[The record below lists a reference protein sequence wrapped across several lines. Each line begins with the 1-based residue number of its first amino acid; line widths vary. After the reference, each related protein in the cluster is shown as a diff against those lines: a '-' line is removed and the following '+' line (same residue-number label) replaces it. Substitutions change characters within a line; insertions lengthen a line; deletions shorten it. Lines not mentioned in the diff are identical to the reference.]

1 MVILLILKIQAEV
14 RIEKAEKPSHGI
26 VDIANKE
33 NARFIV
39 TGSRGMGVIRRT
51 ILGSVSDF
59 ILHHA
64 NCPVF
69 VYKMQWNAQ
78 LTPTIHEKLYYI
90 KKYYSRDVVKKWLRW
105 YIHVILCSMVSIGTL
120 SVFLNICDAFKKTQE
135 CLQLGLALL
144 YIRIEIICFIIV
156 DHNTQLILLF
166 PFYFI
171 FHIYIFVLR
180 NCALGMHFTC

>member
-1 MVILLILKIQAEV
+1 MVIPLILKIQAEV

-78 LTPTIHEKLYYI
+78 LTPTIHKKLYYI

-105 YIHVILCSMVSIGTL
+105 YIFMLYFAQWFQSEHSLYFSLYVMRLRKHKSVYNWTWLSCIL
-120 SVFLNICDAFKKTQE
+120 E
-135 CLQLGLALL
+135 
-144 YIRIEIICFIIV
+144 
-156 DHNTQLILLF
+156 
-166 PFYFI
+166 
-171 FHIYIFVLR
+171 
-180 NCALGMHFTC
+180 

>member
-1 MVILLILKIQAEV
+1 MVIPLILKIQAEV

-78 LTPTIHEKLYYI
+78 LTPTIHKKLYCI

-120 SVFLNICDAFKKTQE
+120 SVFLIICDAFKKTQE
-135 CLQLGLALL
+135 CLQLDLALL
-144 YIRIEIICFIIV
+144 YIGIEIICFI
-156 DHNTQLILLF
+156 
-166 PFYFI
+166 
-171 FHIYIFVLR
+171 
-180 NCALGMHFTC
+180 

>member
-1 MVILLILKIQAEV
+1 MSTVIIAIDESKFAENAFKCPGRIIELQREAQQKAATLKEKFSALAANIGIQAEV

-69 VYKMQWNAQ
+69 VYKMQ
-78 LTPTIHEKLYYI
+78 
-90 KKYYSRDVVKKWLRW
+90 
-105 YIHVILCSMVSIGTL
+105 
-120 SVFLNICDAFKKTQE
+120 
-135 CLQLGLALL
+135 
-144 YIRIEIICFIIV
+144 
-156 DHNTQLILLF
+156 
-166 PFYFI
+166 
-171 FHIYIFVLR
+171 
-180 NCALGMHFTC
+180 